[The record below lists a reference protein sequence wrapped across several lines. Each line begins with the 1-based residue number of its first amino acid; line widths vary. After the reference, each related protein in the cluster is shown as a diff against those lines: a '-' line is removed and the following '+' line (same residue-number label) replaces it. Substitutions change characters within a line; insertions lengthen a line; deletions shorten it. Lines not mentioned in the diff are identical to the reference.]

1 MPSRTPLSVRL
12 SNSRMR
18 ELRAASC
25 PFSSSMRFFRWTAAV
40 LSLKSASESISALIF
55 RCVSAC
61 SLRRVESLVSHSE
74 RLPAWADF
82 AFSNCFIK
90 SLEWSARCLTCSQM
104 AASSKLPLAF
114 RTLHNSL
121 RLRSFS
127 LHI

>member
-1 MPSRTPLSVRL
+1 
-12 SNSRMR
+12 MR
-18 ELRAASC
+18 
-25 PFSSSMRFFRWTAAV
+25 AV
-40 LSLKSASESISALIF
+40 IF

-61 SLRRVESLVSHSE
+61 SLRRVESLVSNSE

-82 AFSNCFIK
+82 AIFQLLLK

-104 AASSKLPLAF
+104 AASSKLPLALG
-114 RTLHNSL
+114 TLQSSR

>member
-1 MPSRTPLSVRL
+1 
-12 SNSRMR
+12 MR
-18 ELRAASC
+18 
-25 PFSSSMRFFRWTAAV
+25 AV
-40 LSLKSASESISALIF
+40 IF

-61 SLRRVESLVSHSE
+61 SLRRAESLVSHSE
-74 RLPAWADF
+74 RLPAWADL